1 MLHRPSAPDL
11 QLPPPRRYPTPAYT
25 DQVDSVT
32 LDVLDLRLLHALQ
45 LDGRAPF
52 SKIADVLGVSDRTV
66 ARRFGRL
73 RSTGIARVAGV
84 PDSRRTGHAE
94 WLVRLRGLPS
104 ATAPLARALA
114 RRPDTAWVTVLSSGT
129 EIICIFRVA
138 EEGAAP
144 LDGLGRLPQITEV
157 DAQRLLR
164 PVMDHR
170 WLGRTSALTAEQI
183 AALRPP
189 PAADASPV
197 RLTELDRRL
206 LPALAADGRAAYPDL
221 AQQVGWSESAVRRRL
236 EELRR
241 TGVLQLDVE
250 VAPRSFGFSAQCLVW
265 LTVTPAQLSSVAQA
279 LAADPEAAFV
289 GTTTGTHNL
298 IAIAI
303 CVDANALHAYLT
315 DRISCLNGV
324 DRMETAMII
333 SYTKRTAPSL

>member
-1 MLHRPSAPDL
+1 M
-11 QLPPPRRYPTPAYT
+11 
-25 DQVDSVT
+25 DSVT

-52 SKIADVLGVSDRTV
+52 STIADVLGVSDRTV

-104 ATAPLARALA
+104 ATGPLARALA

-129 EIICIFRVA
+129 EIVCVFRVA

-144 LDGLGRLPQITEV
+144 LEGLGRLPRITQV

-164 PVMDHR
+164 PVMNHR
-170 WLGRTSALTAEQI
+170 WIGRTSALAPEQV

-189 PAADASPV
+189 PTADTGPV
-197 RLTELDRRL
+197 RLTELDRCL
-206 LPALAADGRAAYPDL
+206 LPALAADGRAAYPHL
-221 AQQVGWSESAVRRRL
+221 ARQVGWSESAVRRRL

-250 VAPRSFGFSAQCLVW
+250 VAPRLFGFSLQCLVW
-265 LTVTPAQLSSVAQA
+265 LTVTPSRLGSVAQS

-289 GTTTGTHNL
+289 ATMTGTHNM

-303 CVDANALHAYLT
+303 CRDADALHAYLT
-315 DRISCLNGV
+315 DRISLLDGV
-324 DRMETAMII
+324 DRMETAVIS
-333 SYTKRTAPSL
+333 SYTKRTAPSP